1 MIGQTLGHYRILS
14 KLGEG
19 GMGVVYSARDAH
31 LDRRVAIKV
40 LPAQAVANPERKR
53 RFVQEAKAASAL
65 SHPNIITIYDISQA
79 DGVDFI
85 AMEYVSGKTL
95 EDLIRPK
102 GLALGEALKY
112 AVQIAD
118 ALASAHAAGIV
129 HRDLKPANIMV
140 NEKGLVKVLD
150 FGLAKLTEPKES
162 DELTSTLTKI
172 DESPRTE
179 MGTVLGTV
187 AYMSPEQAEGR
198 PVDAR
203 SDIFSF
209 GSVLYEML
217 TGRRAFC
224 GNNKLSVM
232 TAIVRDE
239 PERVSALAPVV
250 PVELESLIA
259 RLLRKDPERR
269 WQSMADVK
277 VALTEIKEE
286 SSTGG
291 GITSKAPADSS
302 VPSGSFLKRR
312 RALAGTII
320 GTAALLLMGAAW
332 FVRNH
337 FFQPQK
343 PDLGELTWVLISKF
357 DNRTGEP
364 VFDGTLE
371 YALERELSNSSFVNV
386 APRERVEDA
395 LRLMKKS
402 LNASIDA
409 NLGREICLR
418 DGGIR
423 VLLGGRV
430 EKLGSTYSLSVLL
443 VDPTGG
449 ATIASVN
456 DEAPGQQ
463 QVLAVMRRLSNNVR
477 AALGEALP
485 AIRESNEKLE
495 KVTTPSLRA
504 LQLYTEAMAL
514 INERKWG
521 PAAELL
527 KSAISTDPE
536 FASANI
542 YCAWA
547 LRNQGSPREQWL
559 PYRERAFQ
567 LAGASS
573 DVERYFILG
582 SYYSIL
588 RQDEQSIAPY
598 QALLRLRPEHDWG
611 ISNLIQAYRRLGRV
625 QESVPYILRRAQLRP
640 NDFNV
645 NHAAAAALALRQSS
659 IAQARPY
666 LQRAREL
673 AASDSAKS
681 NPWGLAWTQ
690 LFSFHEHW
698 LQGEMGA
705 ALAEVDAAAQKIS
718 LQGGVQ
724 GDHLALFTA
733 WAYLTLG
740 QLKTAEEL
748 FQKIPSDQGALAFR
762 HAYQIAIALAKKNDA
777 ALRNHA
783 AAYLAKPRPAEVLT
797 AMLLARSGL
806 LSQAQK
812 AIDLQKGL
820 LSNSHL
826 KITSGELALA
836 RGQNAQA
843 VSQLREGLRLLQF
856 GGSPEFFFG
865 SESLADALARQGN
878 IKEAIQVLKEST
890 QQKAGA
896 YPASGFFWLR
906 NQWRLAQFHRELG
919 QETEAQAIETEL
931 QKLLVYADSDHP
943 IVSQLKVCA
952 RPSRERKRVG
962 N

>member
-1 MIGQTLGHYRILS
+1 MIGQTLGHYRIPS

-40 LPAQAVANPERKR
+40 LPAEAVANPERKR

-79 DGVDFI
+79 GGVDFI

-95 EDLIRPK
+95 EDLIKPK

-140 NEKGLVKVLD
+140 NEQGLVKVLD

-162 DELTSTLTKI
+162 DELAPTLTKI
-172 DESPRTE
+172 DESPQTE
-179 MGTVLGTV
+179 MGAVLGTV

-209 GSVLYEML
+209 GSVLYEMT
-217 TGRRAFC
+217 TGRRAFG
-224 GNNKLSVM
+224 GNTKLSIL

-239 PERVSALAPVV
+239 PERASAVAPVV
-250 PVELESLIA
+250 PLELESLIA
-259 RLLRKDPERR
+259 RLLRKDPDRR

-277 VALTEIKEE
+277 VALTEIKEGT
-286 SSTGG
+286 STGG
-291 GITSKAPADSS
+291 RIASTAPADS
-302 VPSGSFLKRR
+302 VPGSFLKRR
-312 RALAGTII
+312 KALAATII
-320 GTAALLLMGAAW
+320 GALLLVSAAW
-332 FVRNH
+332 FFLDR

-343 PDLGELTWVLISKF
+343 PDFGESASVLISKF
-357 DNRTGEP
+357 DNRTGDP

-371 YALERELSNSSFVNV
+371 YALERELSNSSFVSV
-386 APRERVEDA
+386 APRERIEDA
-395 LRLMKKS
+395 LRLMKRP

-423 VLLGGRV
+423 VLLGGRI

-443 VDPTGG
+443 VDPAGG

-463 QVLAVMRRLSNNVR
+463 QVLAATRRLSNNVR

-485 AIRESNEKLE
+485 AIRESDEKLE

-527 KSAISTDPE
+527 KAAISADPG

-547 LRNQGSPREQWL
+547 LRNQGSPPEQWL
-559 PYRERAFQ
+559 PYRERALQ
-567 LAGASS
+567 LAEASS

-582 SYYSIL
+582 SYYSI
-588 RQDEQSIAPY
+588 RGQDEQAIAP
-598 QALLRLRPEHDWG
+598 
-611 ISNLIQAYRRLGRV
+611 
-625 QESVPYILRRAQLRP
+625 
-640 NDFNV
+640 
-645 NHAAAAALALRQSS
+645 
-659 IAQARPY
+659 
-666 LQRAREL
+666 
-673 AASDSAKS
+673 
-681 NPWGLAWTQ
+681 
-690 LFSFHEHW
+690 
-698 LQGEMGA
+698 
-705 ALAEVDAAAQKIS
+705 
-718 LQGGVQ
+718 
-724 GDHLALFTA
+724 
-733 WAYLTLG
+733 
-740 QLKTAEEL
+740 
-748 FQKIPSDQGALAFR
+748 
-762 HAYQIAIALAKKNDA
+762 
-777 ALRNHA
+777 
-783 AAYLAKPRPAEVLT
+783 
-797 AMLLARSGL
+797 
-806 LSQAQK
+806 
-812 AIDLQKGL
+812 
-820 LSNSHL
+820 
-826 KITSGELALA
+826 
-836 RGQNAQA
+836 
-843 VSQLREGLRLLQF
+843 
-856 GGSPEFFFG
+856 
-865 SESLADALARQGN
+865 
-878 IKEAIQVLKEST
+878 
-890 QQKAGA
+890 
-896 YPASGFFWLR
+896 
-906 NQWRLAQFHRELG
+906 
-919 QETEAQAIETEL
+919 
-931 QKLLVYADSDHP
+931 
-943 IVSQLKVCA
+943 
-952 RPSRERKRVG
+952 
-962 N
+962 